1 MMEKRIAF
9 AEIPGQ
15 LAEVPEGY
23 SLVALSPAVELVLDR
38 EKQTYTRLED
48 YIAPLADERWGLE
61 NYPRVEALC
70 ARLDEILT
78 QRIEAIAEG
87 GLRPAVWSLF
97 FIKQMFDLFS
107 IRALEL
113 RSLLQREKP
122 ERILYF
128 EREKPG
134 LDTEWFHP
142 RESAFAAVL
151 DVLAPSLSIAAEKR
165 EAIAEPPIP
174 PPRKRYSFTRLRDS
188 LRYRWKQALRLA
200 RRPVPTE
207 VVCRA
212 LCLDYGYSLP
222 WILDEL
228 EKRGGDFWVWREDG
242 VITRGAGVPAM
253 RLDPAGEFPEDR
265 TEELLRA
272 IASDSRTREL
282 VAVEEIDLWPLLEP
296 RLRTWIRRS
305 LPRILL
311 DYKNALRIIREL
323 RPDVVLTSMGHSPRQ
338 KAICWAARQRGI
350 PPVISRHGEQFMR
363 AYPRF
368 VNSDPETVDWFLCW
382 GRWEEKW
389 LYRYKRRDIHP
400 LIVGSPMIEEGAKQ
414 ALSRA
419 RARRRAGLPWRGQI
433 ALYVPTLFSGNEF
446 YMGDRQ
452 ANDSDYFR
460 DGKKIIQALLELE
473 GWRVAV
479 KEHPNQGDSIWEAWR
494 ITLPE
499 ARRVTVIRTMRFIDC
514 LHLADVVVLDA
525 PSTTL
530 VQALL
535 GRGHVYIANHPIY
548 QWEPGVLDY
557 FHKHGITVCRVD
569 ELADKLRRDE
579 QAGKFS
585 RPADYRECLEPLLY
599 RGKSGGGSAAR
610 AAAAIL
616 EIASKADP
624 IYWAASALDPRRDP
638 AA

>member
-1 MMEKRIAF
+1 MEKWIAF
-9 AEIPGQ
+9 VEVPGQ
-15 LAEVPEGY
+15 LAAVPEEY
-23 SLVALSPAVELVLDR
+23 SLVALTPGVELVLDQ
-38 EKQTYTRLED
+38 EKRVYTRPED

-61 NYPRVEALC
+61 NYTRVEAFC
-70 ARLDEILT
+70 ARLDEILAK
-78 QRIEAIAEG
+78 RVEAVAEG
-87 GLRPAVWSLF
+87 PLRPASWSLF
-97 FIKQMFDLFS
+97 FIKQVFDLFA

-113 RSLLQREKP
+113 QSLLKLEKP

-134 LDTEWFHP
+134 PDTEWLHP

-151 DVLAPSLSIAAEKR
+151 DVLAPPLSIAAERR
-165 EAIAEPPIP
+165 EAVVEPPP
-174 PPRKRYSFTRLRDS
+174 PSSRKRFTITRLGDS
-188 LRYRWKQALRLA
+188 LRYRWKQALRLV

-222 WILDEL
+222 WILEEL
-228 EKRGGDFWVWREDG
+228 EKRRGDFWVWREDG
-242 VITRGAGVPAM
+242 VITRGAGAPAM
-253 RLDPAGEFPEDR
+253 RLDPARDFPEER

-282 VAVEEIDLWPLLEP
+282 AVVEDIDLWSLLEP
-296 RLRTWIRRS
+296 RLRMWIRRS
-305 LPRILL
+305 IPRILQ

-323 RPDVVLTSMGHSPRQ
+323 RPDVVLTSMGHAPRQ

-350 PPVISRHGEQFMR
+350 PPVIARHGEQFMR

-368 VNSDPETVDWFLCW
+368 ANGDPETADWFLCW

-389 LYRYKRRDIHP
+389 LYRYKRREIHP
-400 LIVGSPMIEEGAKQ
+400 LIVGAPMIEEGAKQ
-414 ALSRA
+414 APSRA
-419 RARRRAGLPWRGQI
+419 RARRKAGLPMRGKT

-452 ANDSDYFR
+452 TNDSDYFR
-460 DGKKIIQALLELE
+460 DGKKIIQALLGMK

-479 KEHPNQGDSIWEAWR
+479 KEHPNQWDSIWEAWR
-494 ITLPE
+494 QTLPE
-499 ARRVTVIRTMRFIDC
+499 ARRVTVIRTLRFIDC
-514 LHLADVVVLDA
+514 LYLADVVVLDA

-530 VQALL
+530 VQSLL
-535 GRGHVYIANHPIY
+535 GRGHVYIADHPIY

-569 ELADKLRRDE
+569 ELSERLRRDE
-579 QAGKFS
+579 QAGKFI
-585 RPADYRECLEPLLY
+585 RPADYRGCLEPLLY
-599 RGKSGGGSAAR
+599 KGKQGGGAAVR
-610 AAAAIL
+610 AATALLDIAA
-616 EIASKADP
+616 KADP
-624 IYWAASALDPRRDP
+624 IYWAASALDPRRDE
-638 AA
+638 AV